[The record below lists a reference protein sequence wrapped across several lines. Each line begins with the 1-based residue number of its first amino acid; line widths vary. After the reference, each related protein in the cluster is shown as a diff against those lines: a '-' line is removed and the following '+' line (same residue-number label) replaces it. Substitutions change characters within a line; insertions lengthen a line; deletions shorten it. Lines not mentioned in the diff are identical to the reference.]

1 MRFKD
6 LYFLFFFILLN
17 SNSVALANKIAYI
30 DLDLILQNTNY
41 GKNVFKIIENYK
53 DRKHDE
59 ILDSE
64 RKLKSLEQNILNKK
78 NIVSEAE
85 YNSELND
92 FQKKMYDL
100 NVFKQQV
107 KIEFNNFRDKEISN
121 FFNKINPLIQ
131 TYLNNNSIDVL
142 FNIENIIVGKENLDI
157 TNEIVKIINQNIKQT
172 ND

>member
-59 ILDSE
+59 VLDSE

-121 FFNKINPLIQ
+121 FFNKINPFIQ

-157 TNEIVKIINQNIKQT
+157 TNEIVKLINQNIK
-172 ND
+172 

>member
-85 YNSELND
+85 FNSELND

>member
-59 ILDSE
+59 VLDSE

>member
-85 YNSELND
+85 FNSELND
-92 FQKKMYDL
+92 FQNKMYDL

-121 FFNKINPLIQ
+121 FFNKINPFIQ

-157 TNEIVKIINQNIKQT
+157 TNEIVKLINQNIK
-172 ND
+172 

>member
-85 YNSELND
+85 FNSELND
-92 FQKKMYDL
+92 FQNKMYDL
-100 NVFKQQV
+100 NIFKQQV

-121 FFNKINPLIQ
+121 FFNKINPFIQ

-157 TNEIVKIINQNIKQT
+157 TNEIVKIINQNIK
-172 ND
+172 

>member
-59 ILDSE
+59 VLDSE

-85 YNSELND
+85 FNSELND
-92 FQKKMYDL
+92 FQNKMYDL

>member
-59 ILDSE
+59 VLDSE

-85 YNSELND
+85 FNSELND
-92 FQKKMYDL
+92 FQNKMYDL

-121 FFNKINPLIQ
+121 FFNKINPFIQ

-157 TNEIVKIINQNIKQT
+157 TNEIVKLINQNIK
-172 ND
+172 